1 MINVLI
7 VDDSAVVRQHLKD
20 VLESD
25 KDIRVMGTAK
35 DGEEAVRFVQEKKPD
50 VITMDINMPNM
61 NGFEATRKIMETNP
75 VPIVIVTA
83 SYDRSD
89 VEKSFHSMEAGALAI
104 IEKPFGEGHPHSKE
118 TQNDLVQ
125 TVKLMSEVKVVR
137 RWKRERER
145 QSEAIDK
152 KVSDKGLK
160 KRDKKIK
167 IVAIGASTGGPPI
180 IQTILSGLKKGYPAP
195 ILVVQ
200 HISKGFLEGLVE
212 WLRQS
217 TGLPVHIAKHGEE
230 LLPGHIYFA
239 RDDYHLGVDKDG
251 RLRLSREEIEN
262 GLRPSV
268 SYLFRSIM
276 NSFDGEA
283 VGILLTGMGK
293 DGAMEMK
300 MMKDNGAVT
309 IAQDRESSVVY
320 GMPGEAVRLD
330 GATYV
335 LSPEEI
341 APTLE
346 ALARVE

>member
-104 IEKPFGEGHPHSKE
+104 IEKPFGEGPPHSKE

-137 RWKRERER
+137 RWKRER

-160 KRDKKIK
+160 KRDEKIK

-180 IQTILSGLKKGYPAP
+180 IQTILSGLKKGYSAP

-268 SYLFRSIM
+268 SYLFRSII

-341 APTLE
+341 AQTLE
-346 ALARVE
+346 ALARRE

>member
-180 IQTILSGLKKGYPAP
+180 IQTILSGLKKGYSVP

>member
-180 IQTILSGLKKGYPAP
+180 IQTILSGLKKGYSVP

-268 SYLFRSIM
+268 SYLFRSII

-341 APTLE
+341 AQTLE
-346 ALARVE
+346 ALARRE

>member
-20 VLESD
+20 VLERD

-35 DGEEAVRFVQEKKPD
+35 DGEEAVSFVQEKKPD

-61 NGFEATRKIMETNP
+61 NGFETTRRIMETNP
-75 VPIVIVTA
+75 VPVVIVTA

-89 VEKSFHSMEAGALAI
+89 VEKSFRSMEAGALAI

-137 RWKRERER
+137 RWKRERR
-145 QSEAIDK
+145 LDDIDK
-152 KVSDKGLK
+152 TVPDKGLK
-160 KRDKKIK
+160 RRDKKIK

-217 TGLPVHIAKHGEE
+217 TGLPVHIARHGEE
-230 LLPGHIYFA
+230 ILPGHIYFA

-341 APTLE
+341 APMLG
-346 ALARVE
+346 ALAKVG

>member
-104 IEKPFGEGHPHSKE
+104 MEKPFGEGPPHSKE

-180 IQTILSGLKKGYPAP
+180 IQTILSG
-195 ILVVQ
+195 
-200 HISKGFLEGLVE
+200 
-212 WLRQS
+212 
-217 TGLPVHIAKHGEE
+217 
-230 LLPGHIYFA
+230 HIYFA

-268 SYLFRSIM
+268 SYLFRSII

-293 DGAMEMK
+293 DGAME
-300 MMKDNGAVT
+300 
-309 IAQDRESSVVY
+309 
-320 GMPGEAVRLD
+320 
-330 GATYV
+330 
-335 LSPEEI
+335 
-341 APTLE
+341 
-346 ALARVE
+346 